1 LEQTSKTSVL
11 IFSVFALTRWTGGRL
26 FLKPPAPGPQTGA
39 ARTGGS
45 KNLRGK
51 HPVKQNAIRMQGRA
65 EAARSRAQFCRTAEG
80 RADPEDG
87 LPEPAILRQSLTLT
101 AGQQH
106 AISTVC

>member
-1 LEQTSKTSVL
+1 MEQTSKTSVL

-39 ARTGGS
+39 ARTGRS

-65 EAARSRAQFCRTAEG
+65 EAARSRTQFCRTACSRRAEQPAPPKDG
-80 RADPEDG
+80 RAANHLNGKTSAD
-87 LPEPAILRQSLTLT
+87 RQ
-101 AGQQH
+101 AD
-106 AISTVC
+106 

>member
-1 LEQTSKTSVL
+1 MEQTSKTSVL

-26 FLKPPAPGPQTGA
+26 FFKPPAPGPHTGA
-39 ARTGGS
+39 ARAGGS

-51 HPVKQNAIRMQGRA
+51 HPVKQNAIRMQ
-65 EAARSRAQFCRTAEG
+65 G